1 MNDVSREYGKA
12 LYELAADEGLAS
24 ELLAEVK
31 TARQVLCENPAY
43 IGLLTSPE
51 LQRKEREEAIAA
63 AFSGAHPYL
72 LRFLRMMVSL
82 GYGREICDALSEYTR
97 LYHENSGIAVAHIV
111 SAAALSEDEAQRL
124 VNALAARTGKRI
136 SPEFEVCPG
145 LLGGIRV
152 EVDGV
157 LYDGTLRRRI
167 DGIRASLSEL
177 TL

>member
-12 LYELAADEGLAS
+12 LFELASDEELTS
-24 ELLAEVK
+24 ELLAEAETVRRLL
-31 TARQVLCENPAY
+31 AENPLY
-43 IGLLTSPE
+43 IRLLTSPE
-51 LQRKEREEAIAA
+51 LRESEREGAIAE
-63 AFSGAHPYL
+63 AFSQAHPYL

-82 GYGREICDALSEYTR
+82 GYGREICDALSEYKR
-97 LYHENSGIAVAHIV
+97 LYHERSGIAVARIQ
-111 SAAALSEDEAQRL
+111 SAVRLSENEAQRL
-124 VNALAARTGKRI
+124 VSALSARTGKRI
-136 SPEFEVCPG
+136 SPEFEVCPE
-145 LLGGIRV
+145 LMGGIRV